1 MRPQQI
7 TLTNFLSYRQ
17 AQLDFTGL
25 HVACIAG
32 ANGAGK
38 SSLLEA
44 ISWSV
49 WGQSRVA
56 SDHDVIHQGAEE
68 ARVSFVFQQGEQIY
82 RIIRRRH
89 RLQGT
94 GLEFQIKTEAGY
106 RALTQGTVRQTQ
118 RLICSQLKL
127 DYDTFINSAYLRQG
141 RADDFMLKRPAERQE
156 ILATLL
162 KLDRYEALAEAAREQ
177 ARQARV
183 EVGLR
188 QKQLADLQVVLA
200 EQGVGEA
207 RLTDLKQQLQ
217 VLEQAQ
223 QQTQA
228 QLGEGQRLQQ
238 QLQQLQLGQQRAEH
252 LQRRCDETS
261 QALAKVE
268 ADWRSCQA
276 TLAEGTA
283 IATGL
288 EQLAALEQ
296 QDEQLNQRF
305 SQYQT
310 WQQQRQQLGIAY
322 GQQRQT
328 LERQQQSCQAELE
341 AVEQQ
346 LQEILRTLNQT
357 AEVDQARQQL
367 AVAKAR
373 LKHLD
378 ALQLQTG
385 PLLQRQ
391 RQLETQ
397 LTQEET
403 RLQSRL
409 AHLQLTVQQLQ
420 AGQNQQPQL
429 VASAQALSQTL
440 SYLERRQA
448 YQEQVQAKGLERRR
462 FVETLQANQRRC
474 QTEIAQVGQK
484 LQLLGQPQAACPL
497 CDRPLD
503 HHHRTLVVDRHQ
515 LEQQELQE
523 QIWVIGEQLAVSERE
538 MQVLRQ
544 EYRAVEAELAA
555 YAPAL
560 QRQGQLEAQIASQ
573 LTVQQ
578 QLQQLEQEIWQLQQC
593 LEQGH
598 YGADQQT
605 ELRQIQHTL
614 KQLAY
619 DDRDHALVRGQV
631 NRLRWADLKHHE
643 LSQAR
648 RRQRRLQQ
656 QRQRLSDRLAS
667 LEEEGAQLDQSPLKQ
682 SLDQVEAALQDLGYD
697 LGNHSQVRQALQ
709 AAQVWRRRQQELD
722 WAQQQAPLLE
732 GQRQTLEQQR
742 RRLEEERR
750 EITAELETLAASLD
764 QAGLSPAHLIRLE
777 TEAQQQ
783 QQQREVLLAQLGA
796 LTQTCQH
803 LAEQQQQY
811 QQQQRELGAV
821 QQRQRVYQ
829 TLAQAFGR
837 RGIPAMMMEN
847 ALPQLEAETN
857 RLLGR
862 LSDHQ
867 MHVRFVTQRPK
878 KLDQQTSID
887 TLDILIADAQ
897 GTRPYET
904 YSGGEAFRVNFALRL
919 ALARLLAQQSGL
931 PLELLIIDEGFA
943 SQDEAGCD
951 RLIAAINA
959 IASDFACILTVTHL
973 PHFREAF
980 PARIDVVKTEQGS
993 QLAFSL

>member
-7 TLTNFLSYRQ
+7 TLINFLSYRQ

-25 HVACIAG
+25 QVACIVG

-56 SDHDVIHQGAEE
+56 SEDAVIHQGAAE
-68 ARVSFVFQQGEQIY
+68 ARVSFVFQQGEQVY

-89 RLQGT
+89 RLQGV
-94 GLEFQIKTEAGY
+94 GLEFQVRTGAGY
-106 RALTQGTVRQTQ
+106 RTLTQGTVRQTQ

-141 RADDFMLKRPAERQE
+141 QADDFMLKRPAERQE
-156 ILATLL
+156 ILAVLL
-162 KLDRYEALAEAAREQ
+162 KLDRYDTLAEAAREQ
-177 ARQARV
+177 ARQAKV

-188 QKQLADLQVVLA
+188 QQQLADLDALLA
-200 EQGVGEA
+200 RQTDSQGQLA
-207 RLTDLKQQLQ
+207 TLKQQLQ
-217 VLEQAQ
+217 ALEKAQ
-223 QQTQA
+223 QQTQD
-228 QLGEGQRLQQ
+228 QLEEGRRLQHQQQRLQLLQQRAQ
-238 QLQQLQLGQQRAEH
+238 QLQQSQAET
-252 LQRRCDETS
+252 D
-261 QALAKVE
+261 QALAQVKSE
-268 ADWRSCQA
+268 EQTCQA
-276 TLAEGTA
+276 RLAKAAE
-283 IATGL
+283 IAAGL
-288 EQLAALEQ
+288 DQLAALEQ

-305 SQYQT
+305 SQYQI
-310 WQQQRQQLGIAY
+310 WQQQQQRLGAEY
-322 GQQRQT
+322 GQQLQT
-328 LERQQQSCQAELE
+328 LERQRQSCQAEL
-341 AVEQQ
+341 AGVEQQ
-346 LQEILRTLNQT
+346 LTEIDRTLRQ
-357 AEVDQARQQL
+357 APEVAQARQQL

-391 RQLETQ
+391 RQLQAQ
-397 LTQEET
+397 LSQEET

-409 AHLQLTVQQLQ
+409 AHLQSTAQQLQ
-420 AGQNQQPQL
+420 VDQGEQPQL
-429 VASAQALSQTL
+429 EASAQVLNQTL
-440 SYLERRQA
+440 SYLERRRA

-462 FVETLQANQRRC
+462 FAETLQASQRRC

-484 LQLLGQPQAACPL
+484 LQLLEQPQAACPL

-503 HHHRTLVVDRHQ
+503 NHHRTLVLSRHQ

-544 EYRAVEAELAA
+544 EYRAVEAELGA

-560 QRQGQLEAQIASQ
+560 QRQGQLEAQITSY
-573 LTVQQ
+573 LTMQQ
-578 QLQQLEQEIWQLQQC
+578 QLQQLQREIWQLQQC

-598 YGADQQT
+598 YGVDQQT
-605 ELRQIQHTL
+605 ELRQVQHTL
-614 KQLAY
+614 HQLAY

-656 QRQRLSDRLAS
+656 QWQQFRDRLAA
-667 LEEEGAQLDQSPLKQ
+667 LEAEAAQMDQSPLKQ
-682 SLDQVEAALQDLGYD
+682 ALDQGEAALRELGYD
-697 LGNHSQVRQALQ
+697 LECHRQVRQALQ
-709 AAQVWRRRQQELD
+709 AAQLWRRRQQELD
-722 WAQQQAPLLE
+722 WAQQQAPLLQAQ
-732 GQRQTLEQQR
+732 GQTLEQRHQ
-742 RRLEEERR
+742 EQQQQEAA
-750 EITAELETLAASLD
+750 ITAELEALSTTLKQAAF
-764 QAGLSPAHLIRLE
+764 SPAHLE
-777 TEAQQQ
+777 TDLQQQ
-783 QQQREVLLAQLGA
+783 QQQRETLLAQLGA
-796 LTQTCQH
+796 LTQTCEH
-803 LAEQQQQY
+803 LEEQQRQY
-811 QQQQRELGAV
+811 QQQQQELGAV
-821 QQRQRVYQ
+821 QQRQRIYQ
-829 TLAQAFGR
+829 ELAQAFGR
-837 RGIPAMMMEN
+837 RGIPAMLMEQ

-867 MHVRFVTQRPK
+867 MHLRFITQRPSK
-878 KLDQQTSID
+878 ADRQRSID
-887 TLDILIADAQ
+887 TLDIFVADAQ

-919 ALARLLAQQSGL
+919 ALARLLAQRSGL
-931 PLELLIIDEGFA
+931 PPELLIIDEGFA

-959 IASDFACILTVTHL
+959 ISSDFACILAVTHL
-973 PHFREAF
+973 PHLRQAF
-980 PARIDVVKTEQGS
+980 PARIDVVKTDQGS
-993 QLAFSL
+993 QLALSL

>member
-7 TLTNFLSYRQ
+7 TLINFLSYRQ

-25 HVACIAG
+25 QVACIVG

-56 SDHDVIHQGAEE
+56 SEDAVIHQGAAE
-68 ARVSFVFQQGEQIY
+68 ARVSFVFQQGEQVY

-89 RLQGT
+89 RLQGV
-94 GLEFQIKTEAGY
+94 GLEFQVRTGAGY
-106 RALTQGTVRQTQ
+106 RTLTQGTVRQTQ

-141 RADDFMLKRPAERQE
+141 QADDFMLKRPAERQE
-156 ILATLL
+156 ILAVLL
-162 KLDRYEALAEAAREQ
+162 KLDRYDTLAEAAREQ
-177 ARQARV
+177 ARQAKV

-188 QKQLADLQVVLA
+188 QQQLADLDALLA
-200 EQGVGEA
+200 RQTDSQGQLA
-207 RLTDLKQQLQ
+207 TLKQQLQ
-217 VLEQAQ
+217 ALEKAQ
-223 QQTQA
+223 QQTQD
-228 QLGEGQRLQQ
+228 QLEEGRRLQHQQQRLQLLQQRAQ
-238 QLQQLQLGQQRAEH
+238 QLQQSQAET
-252 LQRRCDETS
+252 D
-261 QALAKVE
+261 QALAQVKSE
-268 ADWRSCQA
+268 EQTCQA
-276 TLAEGTA
+276 RLAKAAE
-283 IATGL
+283 IAAGL
-288 EQLAALEQ
+288 DQLAALEQ

-305 SQYQT
+305 SQYQI
-310 WQQQRQQLGIAY
+310 WQQQQQRLGAEY
-322 GQQRQT
+322 GQQLQT
-328 LERQQQSCQAELE
+328 LERQRQSCQAEL
-341 AVEQQ
+341 AGVEQQ
-346 LQEILRTLNQT
+346 LTEIDRTLRQ
-357 AEVDQARQQL
+357 APEVAQARQQL

-391 RQLETQ
+391 RQLQAQ
-397 LTQEET
+397 LSQEET

-409 AHLQLTVQQLQ
+409 AHLQSTAQQLQ
-420 AGQNQQPQL
+420 ADQGEQPQL
-429 VASAQALSQTL
+429 EASAQVLNQTL
-440 SYLERRQA
+440 SYLERRRA

-462 FVETLQANQRRC
+462 FAETLQASQRRC
-474 QTEIAQVGQK
+474 QADIAQVGQK
-484 LQLLGQPQAACPL
+484 LQLLERPQAACPL

-503 HHHRTLVVDRHQ
+503 NHHRTLVLSRHQ

-544 EYRAVEAELAA
+544 EYRAVEAELGA

-560 QRQGQLEAQIASQ
+560 QRQGQLEAQITSH
-573 LTVQQ
+573 LTMQQ
-578 QLQQLEQEIWQLQQC
+578 QLQQLQREIWQLQQC

-598 YGADQQT
+598 YGVDQQT
-605 ELRQIQHTL
+605 ELRQVQHTL
-614 KQLAY
+614 HQLAY

-656 QRQRLSDRLAS
+656 QRQQFSDRLAA
-667 LEEEGAQLDQSPLKQ
+667 LEAEAAQMDQSPLKQ
-682 SLDQVEAALQDLGYD
+682 ALDQGEAALRELGYD
-697 LGNHSQVRQALQ
+697 LECHRQVRQALQ
-709 AAQVWRRRQQELD
+709 VAQLWRRRQQELD
-722 WAQQQAPLLE
+722 WAQQQAPLLQAQ
-732 GQRQTLEQQR
+732 GQTLEQRHQ
-742 RRLEEERR
+742 EQQQQEAA
-750 EITAELETLAASLD
+750 ITAELEALSTTLKQAAF
-764 QAGLSPAHLIRLE
+764 SPAHLE
-777 TEAQQQ
+777 TDLQQQ
-783 QQQREVLLAQLGA
+783 QQQRETLLAQLGA
-796 LTQTCQH
+796 LTQTCEH
-803 LAEQQQQY
+803 LEEQQRQY
-811 QQQQRELGAV
+811 QQQQQELGAA
-821 QQRQRVYQ
+821 QQRQRIYQ
-829 TLAQAFGR
+829 ELAQAFGR
-837 RGIPAMMMEN
+837 RGIPAMLMEQ

-867 MHVRFVTQRPK
+867 MHLRFITQRPSK
-878 KLDQQTSID
+878 ADRQRSID
-887 TLDILIADAQ
+887 TLDIFVADAQ

-919 ALARLLAQQSGL
+919 ALARLLAQRSGL
-931 PLELLIIDEGFA
+931 PPELLIIDEGFA

-959 IASDFACILTVTHL
+959 ISSDFACILAVTHL
-973 PHFREAF
+973 PHLRQAF
-980 PARIDVVKTEQGS
+980 PARIDVVKTDQGS
-993 QLAFSL
+993 QLALSL

>member
-17 AQLDFTGL
+17 AQLDFAGL
-25 HVACIAG
+25 QVACIAG

-56 SDHDVIHQGAEE
+56 SEDDVIHQGAEE
-68 ARVSFVFQQGEQIY
+68 ARVSFVFQQGEQVY

-89 RLQGT
+89 RLQGA
-94 GLEFQIKTEAGY
+94 GLEFQVKTEAGY
-106 RALTQGTVRQTQ
+106 RPLTQGTVRQTQ

-141 RADDFMLKRPAERQE
+141 QADDFMLKRPAERQE
-156 ILATLL
+156 ILAVLL
-162 KLDRYEALAEAAREQ
+162 KLDRYDALAEAAREQ
-177 ARQARV
+177 ARQAKV

-188 QKQLADLQVVLA
+188 QKQLADLEALLA
-200 EQGVGEA
+200 RQTDSQGQLA
-207 RLTDLKQQLQ
+207 ALKQQLQ

-223 QQTQA
+223 QQTQI
-228 QLGEGQRLQQ
+228 QLGEGRRLQAQQQRLQLLQQRTQ
-238 QLQQLQLGQQRAEH
+238 QLQRSQE
-252 LQRRCDETS
+252 ETA
-261 QALAKVE
+261 QALAQVE
-268 ADWRSCQA
+268 AEGKNCQA
-276 TLAEGTA
+276 TLVAAAE
-283 IATGL
+283 IAAGL
-288 EQLAALEQ
+288 EQLAALER

-310 WQQQRQQLGIAY
+310 RHQEQQRLGAEY
-322 GQQRQT
+322 GQHIQT
-328 LERQQQSCQAELE
+328 LERQRQGCQAEL
-341 AVEQQ
+341 AGVEQQ
-346 LQEILRTLNQT
+346 LTEIDHTLRQ
-357 AEVDQARQQL
+357 APEVAKARQQL

-391 RQLETQ
+391 RQLQTQ

-409 AHLQLTVQQLQ
+409 AHLQSTAQQLQ
-420 AGQNQQPQL
+420 ADQGQQPQL
-429 VASAQALSQTL
+429 EASAQVLSQTL
-440 SYLERRQA
+440 TYLERRRA

-462 FVETLQANQRRC
+462 FAETLQANQRRC
-474 QTEIAQVGQK
+474 QTDIAQVGQK
-484 LQLLGQPQAACPL
+484 LQLLEQPQAACPL

-503 HHHRTLVVDRHQ
+503 NHHRTLVLNRHQ

-544 EYRAVEAELAA
+544 EYRAVETELAA

-560 QRQGQLEAQIASQ
+560 QRQGQLEAQITSH
-573 LTVQQ
+573 LTLQQ
-578 QLQQLEQEIWQLQQC
+578 QLHHLQGEIWQLQQC

-598 YGADQQT
+598 YGTEQQT

-614 KQLAY
+614 HQLAY

-643 LSQAR
+643 LSQAQ

-656 QRQRLSDRLAS
+656 QRQQLSDRLAA
-667 LEEEGAQLDQSPLKQ
+667 LEAEAAQIDQSPLKQ
-682 SLDQVEAALQDLGYD
+682 ALDQGEAALRELGYD
-697 LGNHSQVRQALQ
+697 LERHRQVRQALQ
-709 AAQVWRRRQQELD
+709 AAQVWHRRQQELD
-722 WAQQQAPLLE
+722 WAQQQAPLLQAQ
-732 GQRQTLEQQR
+732 GQTLEQRCRQQQQ
-742 RRLEEERR
+742 EGAA
-750 EITAELETLAASLD
+750 ITAELETLSTTLE
-764 QAGLSPAHLIRLE
+764 QAGFSPAHLVSLE
-777 TEAQQQ
+777 TELQQQ
-783 QQQREVLLAQLGA
+783 QQQRETLLAQLGA
-796 LTQTCQH
+796 LTQTCEH
-803 LAEQQQQY
+803 LEEQQRQY
-811 QQQQRELGAV
+811 QQQQQELGAV

-829 TLAQAFGR
+829 ELAQAFGR
-837 RGIPAMMMEN
+837 RGIPAMLMEQ

-862 LSDHQ
+862 LSNHQ
-867 MHVRFVTQRPK
+867 MHLRFVTQRPSK
-878 KLDQQTSID
+878 ADRQRSVD
-887 TLDILIADAQ
+887 TLDIFIADAQ

-919 ALARLLAQQSGL
+919 ALARLLAQRSGL

-973 PHFREAF
+973 PHLRQAF
-980 PARIDVVKTEQGS
+980 PARIDVVKTERGS
-993 QLAFSL
+993 QLAVSL